1 MARKT
6 GPTSISSKSKPI
18 SSAGILPGMSLL
30 RIAGAQVNLTVGDID
45 GNLRI
50 ILEAMER
57 AEEAEADVL
66 LLPELA
72 ITGYPPEDLLLRR
85 SFIDE
90 NIEALRQVA
99 QASEGTAVVVG
110 FVDRVDGDRHKDD
123 SVERGLANA
132 AAVVADGAIRGI
144 YHKVLL
150 PNYGVFDEARY
161 FAPGRVPEK
170 LWGIGGVVAGVSV
183 CEDIWSA
190 DGPPALQAAAGAK
203 VLLNINGSPYHVGK
217 GADRAALLAAEAQR
231 SEVPVVY
238 VNMVGGQD
246 ELVFDGDS
254 MIFNEEGETLY
265 RAAQFEEEHFVVD
278 VDVADDGHD
287 GGLVSVSERVDK
299 EQPAGT
305 PEISS
310 RLDENAEIYTALVT
324 GLRDYVHKN
333 GFRDVVI
340 GLSGGIDSALTAA
353 IAVDALGPESVHGIT
368 MPTRFSSEGS
378 VNHSVE
384 LARNLG
390 CRVDEISI
398 EGIFNEFLDALKP
411 IFGDRPFDVAEENLQ
426 ARIRGAI
433 LMGVS
438 NKFGGMVVPT
448 GNKSEMAVGY
458 ATLYGDMV
466 GGFAVLKD
474 VFKTVVYRLS
484 EWRNRDGEVIPRAI
498 IDKPP
503 SAELRP
509 DQKDT
514 DSLPEYDLLDQIL
527 RRYIELDEAPDVI
540 VAEGFDR
547 EVVARVARMVDR
559 NEYKRRQAAP
569 GVRITQKA
577 FGKDRRLPITNRF
590 KD

>member
-1 MARKT
+1 M
-6 GPTSISSKSKPI
+6 
-18 SSAGILPGMSLL
+18 
-30 RIAGAQVNLTVGDID
+30 
-45 GNLRI
+45 
-50 ILEAMER
+50 
-57 AEEAEADVL
+57 
-66 LLPELA
+66 
-72 ITGYPPEDLLLRR
+72 
-85 SFIDE
+85 
-90 NIEALRQVA
+90 
-99 QASEGTAVVVG
+99 VG

-132 AAVVADGAIRGI
+132 AAIVAGGAIRGT

-190 DGPPALQAAAGAK
+190 KGPPSQQAEAGAK

-217 GADRAALLAAEAQR
+217 GEERAALLAGEARR
-231 SEVPVVY
+231 SGVPVAY

-254 MIFNEEGETLY
+254 MVFDGNGGLIY
-265 RAAQFEEEHFVVD
+265 RAAQFEDYARNKYGLDVEEEQFFVD
-278 VDVADDGHD
+278 VPVSDEGHD
-287 GGLVSVSERVDK
+287 GGLVSVSSGRAREGGPEPV
-299 EQPAGT
+299 
-305 PEISS
+305 PEIRP
-310 RLDENAEIYTALVT
+310 RLDEDAEIYAALVT

-353 IAVDALGPESVHGIT
+353 IAVDALGAEAVRGLT

-390 CRVDEISI
+390 FRIDEIPI
-398 EGIFNEFLDALKP
+398 EGIFSAFTEALDPLFAGTEF
-411 IFGDRPFDVAEENLQ
+411 GVAEENLQ
-426 ARIRGAI
+426 ARIRSAI
-433 LMGVS
+433 WMAVS
-438 NKFGGMVVPT
+438 NKFGGMVVAT

-458 ATLYGDMV
+458 ATLYGDMA
-466 GGFAVLKD
+466 GGYAVLKD
-474 VFKTVVYRLS
+474 VFKTVVYRLA
-484 EWRNRDGEVIPRAI
+484 EWRNRDSEVIPRAI

-514 DSLPEYDLLDQIL
+514 DSLPEYEVLDRVL

-547 EVVARVARMVDR
+547 ELVARVARMVDR
-559 NEYKRRQAAP
+559 NEYKRRQSAP

>member
-1 MARKT
+1 
-6 GPTSISSKSKPI
+6 
-18 SSAGILPGMSLL
+18 MSLM

-57 AEEAEADVL
+57 AEQAEADVL

-90 NIEALRQVA
+90 NIEALRRVA
-99 QASEGTAVVVG
+99 QASERTAVVVG

-123 SVERGLANA
+123 SVERGLANG
-132 AAVVADGAIRGI
+132 AAVLADGAIRGI

-170 LWGIGGVVAGVSV
+170 LWGIGGLAAGVSV

-190 DGPPALQAAAGAK
+190 DGPPALQAAAGAR

-217 GADRAALLAAEAQR
+217 GTERAALLAAEAQR

-254 MIFNEEGETLY
+254 MIFNSDGETVY

-278 VDVADDGHD
+278 VEVADDEHE
-287 GGLVSVSERVDK
+287 GGLVSVSDGFAKTEPTR
-299 EQPAGT
+299 T
-305 PEISS
+305 PEIRP

-324 GLRDYVHKN
+324 GLRDYVAKN

-353 IAVDALGPESVHGIT
+353 IATDALGPAAVRGIT
-368 MPTRFSSEGS
+368 MPTRFSSDGS
-378 VNHSVE
+378 VDHSVE
-384 LARNLG
+384 LAKNLG
-390 CRVDEISI
+390 CRIDEIPI
-398 EGIFNEFLDALKP
+398 EGIFGEFQGALAP
-411 IFGDRPFDVAEENLQ
+411 VFEGRPFDVAEENLQ

-433 LMGVS
+433 LMAVS
-438 NKFGGMVVPT
+438 NKFGGMVVAT

-458 ATLYGDMV
+458 ATLYGDMA
-466 GGFAVLKD
+466 GGYAVLKD

-514 DSLPEYDLLDQIL
+514 DSLPEYDILDQIL

-547 EVVARVARMVDR
+547 ELVARVARMVDR